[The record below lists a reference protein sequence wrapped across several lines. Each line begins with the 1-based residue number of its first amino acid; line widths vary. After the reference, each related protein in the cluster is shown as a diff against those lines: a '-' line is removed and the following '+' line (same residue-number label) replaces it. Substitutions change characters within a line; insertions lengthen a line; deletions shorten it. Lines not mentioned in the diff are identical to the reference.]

1 MSSLVIDDIV
11 LCLAVAFRMYDV
23 NGDGFITQDE
33 LLSLL
38 SMMVG
43 SNISPEQVYK
53 FYCFVTN
60 GEFFI
65 L

>member
-1 MSSLVIDDIV
+1 
-11 LCLAVAFRMYDV
+11 MYDV

-43 SNISPEQVYK
+43 SNISPEQVSFSFTHNY
-53 FYCFVTN
+53 N
-60 GEFFI
+60 
-65 L
+65 

>member
-1 MSSLVIDDIV
+1 
-11 LCLAVAFRMYDV
+11 MYDV

-43 SNISPEQVYK
+43 SNISPEQVYSS
-53 FYCFVTN
+53 FVTN
-60 GEFFI
+60 LEFGTSEDYRI
-65 L
+65 YDKITSCSIWQE